1 MLREEKYIQSVGGN
15 RIKERNH
22 LQNLSVDES
31 VINTNLQVVGWVSLK
46 WIYLTE
52 VGDKRIEREEPQLSK
67 PVVMFSE

>member
-1 MLREEKYIQSVGGN
+1 LLREEKYIQSVGGN